1 MSASTI
7 LTRLAG
13 DGTIRQCG
21 SVHDGDPS
29 MAHHDSEH
37 VTYYTYVNTPV
48 GTLLLAGCDHGLQ
61 VISFQCGKGS
71 RAPEPDWQESPTF
84 FRPVT
89 QQLQQY
95 FRGTRTTFD
104 LTLAPKGTAFQTA
117 VWKALEAIPYGQ
129 TRTYADIA
137 TMVGRPRAV
146 RAVGLANGRNP
157 LPIVVPCHR
166 VIGKDGS
173 LVGYGG
179 GLEVKQAL
187 LDLEH
192 PKPRKRAR

>member
-1 MSASTI
+1 
-7 LTRLAG
+7 
-13 DGTIRQCG
+13 
-21 SVHDGDPS
+21 

-37 VTYYTYVNTPV
+37 VTYYTYVDMPV

-61 VISFQCGKGS
+61 LIGFQCGKGS
-71 RAPEPDWQESPTF
+71 RGPEPDWQESLSS
-84 FRPVT
+84 FRRVT
-89 QQLQQY
+89 QQLHQY
-95 FRGTRTTFD
+95 FRGTRTVFD
-104 LTLAPKGTAFQTA
+104 LKLAPKGTAFQKA
-117 VWKALEAIPYGQ
+117 VWEALAAIPYGQ

-137 TMVGRPRAV
+137 KAIGRPRAV

-179 GLEVKQAL
+179 GLRIKQAL
-187 LDLEH
+187 LDLENA
-192 PKPRKRAR
+192 KPHKPAR

>member
-1 MSASTI
+1 MT
-7 LTRLAG
+7 
-13 DGTIRQCG
+13 
-21 SVHDGDPS
+21 
-29 MAHHDSEH
+29 HHDSEH
-37 VTYYTYVNTPV
+37 VTYYAYVETPV

-61 VISFQCGKGS
+61 VISFQCGKGG
-71 RAPEPDWQESPTF
+71 RAPEPDWRESPAF
-84 FRPVT
+84 FRGVT

-95 FRGTRTTFD
+95 FRGKRTVFD
-104 LTLAPKGTAFQTA
+104 VKLAAKGTAFQET
-117 VWKALEAIPYGQ
+117 VWKALAAIPYGQ
-129 TRTYADIA
+129 TCTYADIA
-137 TMVGRPRAV
+137 KRIGQPRAV

-179 GLEVKQAL
+179 GLTIKQAL

-192 PKPRKRAR
+192 PKPHKPERRQGPGA

>member
-1 MSASTI
+1 
-7 LTRLAG
+7 
-13 DGTIRQCG
+13 
-21 SVHDGDPS
+21 

-37 VTYYTYVNTPV
+37 VTYYTYVDTPV

-61 VISFQCGKGS
+61 VIGFQCGKGS
-71 RAPEPDWQESPTF
+71 RGPEPDWQESPSS
-84 FRPVT
+84 FRRVT

-95 FRGTRTTFD
+95 FRGKRTVFD
-104 LTLAPKGTAFQTA
+104 LKLAPKGTAFQKA
-117 VWKALEAIPYGQ
+117 VWEALAAIPYGQ

-137 TMVGRPRAV
+137 KAIGRPRAV

-179 GLEVKQAL
+179 GLTIKQAL
-187 LDLEH
+187 LDLEDA
-192 PKPRKRAR
+192 KPRNSAQ